1 MPSLTSFIRSRLP
14 YRAHR
19 APKSPQA
26 PARRSWRSALPGVG
40 GRRGGIA
47 WRWVIAAVVVL
58 LATTSSIGNS
68 HEIPA
73 RVAVQMLARAD
84 SGTLRLV
91 VRVPLEAARDIDF
104 PRTIGDY
111 LDITKSTPLLGEA
124 ASLWIAGYLE
134 LYENGTRLP
143 TGVVEGARISLPSDR
158 SFESFD
164 AARAHV
170 ASVPLANETEL
181 PWRQAMLDVV
191 LSYPIASSASRFSV
205 RPLLAHL
212 GVSTTSILRWTS
224 PDGTERAYEY
234 SGNPGLVALD
244 PGALQAAGQF
254 IRLGFEHILGGIDHL
269 LFLFCLIIPF
279 RRIRPLVGVV
289 TSFTAAHSITLIA
302 SALGMAPSAL
312 WFPPLIEFL
321 IALSIVL
328 MALENLVGPR
338 LERRWLYAFA
348 FGLVHGFG
356 FSFALR
362 DSLQFA
368 GRHLLASLLAFN
380 VGVELGQLLVIAALV
395 PALALLFR
403 RWVPERAGTIIL
415 SALVAH
421 ESWHWMTER
430 FGVLREYR
438 FSWPTFDVALAAA
451 VLRGIM
457 LLLVIIAVLWIVGT
471 LVARLAREP
480 VRERARRALGDRV
493 REAVGPGVGLLLLA
507 VSLLALGTETARAQ
521 GSASGGEQTKSTL
534 SGVYTDA
541 QAARGKDIYVGTCR
555 ECHVPASHTGVVFR
569 NSWGGKRLSDLLA
582 YMTEKMP
589 KNSPGS
595 LTGDEY
601 AAVTAYILMLNGFP
615 SGDVELPYDSVA
627 ARRIRIETPVH

>member
-1 MPSLTSFIRSRLP
+1 MRAGTYGNIFRLTSPLLMDRLP
-14 YRAHR
+14 YR
-19 APKSPQA
+19 
-26 PARRSWRSALPGVG
+26 
-40 GRRGGIA
+40 
-47 WRWVIAAVVVL
+47 L
-58 LATTSSIGNS
+58 LAFVLALCLMSVGSLQG
-68 HEIPA
+68 HEVPA
-73 RVAVQMLARAD
+73 RVAVQILARAD
-84 SGTLRLV
+84 GSQLRLV
-91 VRVPLEAARDIDF
+91 VRVPLEAVRDIDF
-104 PRTIGDY
+104 PRTSGEY
-111 LDITKSTPLLGEA
+111 LDITRSTPLLGEA

-134 LYENGTRLP
+134 LFEDGRPLP
-143 TGVVEGARISLPSDR
+143 TGEVEGARISLPSDR
-158 SFESFD
+158 SFGSFD

-170 ASVPLANETEL
+170 ASPPLSNEEQL

-191 LSYPIASSASRFSV
+191 LAYPITSPDARFSV

-212 GVSTTSILRWTS
+212 GVSTTTILRWTS
-224 PDGTERAYEY
+224 PDGSERAYEY
-234 SGNPGLVALD
+234 AGNPGLVALD

-279 RRIRPLVGVV
+279 RRVRPLVGVV
-289 TSFTAAHSITLIA
+289 TAFTAAHSITLIA
-302 SALGMAPSAL
+302 SALGMAPNGA

-338 LERRWLYAFA
+338 LERRWLYAFG

-362 DSLQFA
+362 DALQFA

-380 VGVELGQLLVIAALV
+380 VGVELGQLLVIAVLV
-395 PALALLFR
+395 PLLALAFR
-403 RWVPERAGTIIL
+403 RWVPERAGTIVL
-415 SALVAH
+415 SAIVAH

-430 FGVLREYR
+430 FGILREYR
-438 FSWPTFDVALAAA
+438 FSWPTVDVGLAAA
-451 VLRGIM
+451 LLRGLM
-457 LLLVIIAVLWIVGT
+457 LLLVIIGVLWLVAT
-471 LVARLAREP
+471 LVARLARDPSRAP
-480 VRERARRALGDRV
+480 VARPGLGD
-493 REAVGPGVGLLLLA
+493 GVAKAMGSSA
-507 VSLLALGTETARAQ
+507 GVLALAATLAMATPTWVSAQGNAQ
-521 GSASGGEQTKSTL
+521 GSEPARSTL
-534 SGVYTDA
+534 AGVYTDA

-555 ECHVPASHTGVVFR
+555 ECHVPASHTGVVFK
-569 NSWGGKRLSDLLA
+569 NSWGGKRISDLLA

-615 SGDVELPYDSVA
+615 SGDVELPYDSA
-627 ARRIRIETPVH
+627 AAQRIRIETPSR